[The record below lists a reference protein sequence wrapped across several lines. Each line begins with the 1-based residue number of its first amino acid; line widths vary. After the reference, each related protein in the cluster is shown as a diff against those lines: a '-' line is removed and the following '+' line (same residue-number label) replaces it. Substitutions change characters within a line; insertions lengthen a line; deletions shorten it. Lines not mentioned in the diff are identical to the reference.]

1 MTRAREIMSTD
12 VRIARLE
19 DTVADVART
28 MAEHDVGAMPICNDE
43 RRLQGMVTD
52 RDIVV
57 KVDAQGRNPSE
68 TTVADIAQGTEVVTI
83 GADDSLE
90 EALDTMKRYK
100 VRRLPVIDG
109 HELVGLISQ
118 GDIAQAL
125 PEDRVGDLIE
135 AISAAP

>member
-12 VRIARLE
+12 VQVAHL
-19 DTVADVART
+19 DNTVVDVART
-28 MAEHDVGAMPICNDE
+28 MAEHDVGAVPICNDE

-57 KVDAQGRNPSE
+57 KVDAQGRNPAE
-68 TTVADIAQGTEVVTI
+68 TKVAEIAQGTEVVTI

-90 EALDTMKRYK
+90 EALDVMKRYR

-125 PEDRVGDLIE
+125 PDDRVGELIE
-135 AISAAP
+135 AISAAR